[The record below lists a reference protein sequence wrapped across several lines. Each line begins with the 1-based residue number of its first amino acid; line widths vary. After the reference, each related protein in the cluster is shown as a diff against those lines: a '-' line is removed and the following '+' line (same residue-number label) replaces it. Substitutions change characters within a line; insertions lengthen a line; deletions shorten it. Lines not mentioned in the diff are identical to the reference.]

1 MQTAELSRE
10 SRDLGTFLRLSF
22 EPFMTF
28 GKSQCFYSLPLSLG
42 GLTRPSHRT
51 NFLHSAGQARKGP
64 RGAIGPKQGHG
75 PQKGPARCAA
85 VSQRQAAH
93 GGALPPWEEKQLE
106 KRGARPSPGPVPR
119 DPSSRPCFISTL
131 LGSLF
136 SVNSRVPDSQQESE
150 SPFKDSS
157 YRHSAPQAPFDIYYV
172 WGRLLD
178 TVY

>member
-22 EPFMTF
+22 EPFMTC

-93 GGALPPWEEKQLE
+93 GGHCHLGRRSSWRNEG
-106 KRGARPSPGPVPR
+106 RDRARAPSPGTRARVR
-119 DPSSRPCFISTL
+119 VSSRRCLAVFSRLILASRTHSKNLNPLLKTALIAIRLHKHHSIFIMF
-131 LGSLF
+131 GAVF
-136 SVNSRVPDSQQESE
+136 
-150 SPFKDSS
+150 
-157 YRHSAPQAPFDIYYV
+157 
-172 WGRLLD
+172 
-178 TVY
+178 